1 METSKKVNNVNSV
14 ISLYRNENSV
24 VTDAFDRTIFN
35 ICFQQEKY
43 GHKIFLLCGCEPRVG
58 TTTISVELAI
68 SLSIA
73 GRRVLLL
80 DGDLRKE
87 TEYKRLNDGSLV
99 GMAACI
105 NGAAKREEI
114 IRKTNW
120 HNLDYM
126 PSGNVDNYSPINL
139 LYANKMVSIIDEVK
153 NDYDFILIDAPALSA
168 AVDASIFA
176 VKADATILVAAM
188 DGRRRK
194 WLEQTYEL
202 LVSSDVNVIGVIE
215 NRVDMK
221 EYKSYISNFNYFKN
235 KQYIQTARRRK

>member
-1 METSKKVNNVNSV
+1 METLEKEKDLNSK

-35 ICFQQEKY
+35 ICLQKEKY
-43 GHKIFLLCGCEPRVG
+43 GHKTFLLCGCEPRVG

-68 SLSIA
+68 SLSVA
-73 GRRVLLL
+73 GWKVLLL

-87 TEYKRLNDGSLV
+87 KKYKRLNDGSLV
-99 GMAACI
+99 GLADCI
-105 NGAAKREEI
+105 CGAASKEEI

-120 HNLDYM
+120 YNLDYM
-126 PSGNVDNYSPINL
+126 PSGNVDDYSPINL
-139 LYANKMVSIIDEVK
+139 LYANKMVGIIDEVK

-176 VKADATILVAAM
+176 VQADATILIAAM
-188 DGRRRK
+188 DGRKRK
-194 WLEQTYEL
+194 WLNQTYDL

-221 EYKSYISNFNYFKN
+221 EYKNYINNFNYFKN
-235 KQYIQTARRRK
+235 KQYIKKARRKK

>member
-1 METSKKVNNVNSV
+1 METLQNGNNVNSA
-14 ISLYRNENSV
+14 ISLYRNKNSV

-35 ICFQQEKY
+35 ICLQKEKY

-73 GRRVLLL
+73 GWRVLLL

-87 TEYKRLNDGSLV
+87 KEYKRLNDGTLV
-99 GMAACI
+99 GLADCI
-105 NGAAKREEI
+105 NGAAGREEI

-120 HNLDYM
+120 YNLDYM

-139 LYANKMVSIIDEVK
+139 LYANRMVGIIDEVK

-176 VKADATILVAAM
+176 VKADATILIAAM
-188 DGRRRK
+188 DGRKRK

-221 EYKSYISNFNYFKN
+221 EYKSYINNFNYFKN
-235 KQYIQTARRRK
+235 KQYIKKARRKK